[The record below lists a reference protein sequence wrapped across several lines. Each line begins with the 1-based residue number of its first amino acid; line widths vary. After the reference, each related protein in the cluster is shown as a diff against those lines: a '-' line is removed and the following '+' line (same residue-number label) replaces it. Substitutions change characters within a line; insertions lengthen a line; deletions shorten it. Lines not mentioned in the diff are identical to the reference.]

1 MTASIRMSAL
11 DAANL
16 VLEYGRT
23 PMHVAALQTFKIPAK
38 APSAF
43 VPKLFD
49 HLRSFPVTEAP
60 FNYRLARGLLGK
72 LLPAWEQIDEVD
84 LDRHFRYVALNR
96 AGGQRELN
104 ALVSRLHSIP
114 MDMSKPLWEIHLID
128 GLAGGRFALYS
139 KIHHALVDGIHGVK
153 LFKPP
158 DMPPRKSYVRP
169 VWAARGAAQQP
180 SESRRNSLL
189 EEIPAMIVREASAL
203 PSLSQGLLRSAK
215 SAVGLGEAR
224 DLVSV
229 AEAPRTM
236 FNATIGPGRLL
247 ETQSLSL
254 KRFRAIAHSA
264 GGTINDVV
272 LAVCSG
278 ALRRYLDELD
288 QLPDRSLIAAV
299 PFALPHDESEKTGN
313 AVSGLNANLGTN
325 IADVRKR
332 FDSIRRST
340 EAGKSHLR
348 KMTAV
353 AAQRYMLFMAAP
365 VMLTT
370 LPGFGGQLRPTF
382 NLVITNVPG
391 PKKRLYFHGARMESF
406 YPVIQAGQ
414 GLALNI
420 GLISYADRLFFG
432 PIACPDTVP
441 ALDKL
446 AAYMADALDEL
457 ELAYGIATP
466 GKSSKRV
473 GRSQHKKRTARAPSK
488 KK

>member
-1 MTASIRMSAL
+1 
-11 DAANL
+11 
-16 VLEYGRT
+16 
-23 PMHVAALQTFKIPAK
+23 
-38 APSAF
+38 
-43 VPKLFD
+43 
-49 HLRSFPVTEAP
+49 
-60 FNYRLARGLLGK
+60 
-72 LLPAWEQIDEVD
+72 
-84 LDRHFRYVALNR
+84 
-96 AGGQRELN
+96 
-104 ALVSRLHSIP
+104 
-114 MDMSKPLWEIHLID
+114 
-128 GLAGGRFALYS
+128 
-139 KIHHALVDGIHGVK
+139 
-153 LFKPP
+153 
-158 DMPPRKSYVRP
+158 
-169 VWAARGAAQQP
+169 
-180 SESRRNSLL
+180 
-189 EEIPAMIVREASAL
+189 
-203 PSLSQGLLRSAK
+203 
-215 SAVGLGEAR
+215 
-224 DLVSV
+224 
-229 AEAPRTM
+229 
-236 FNATIGPGRLL
+236 
-247 ETQSLSL
+247 
-254 KRFRAIAHSA
+254 
-264 GGTINDVV
+264 
-272 LAVCSG
+272 VCSG
-278 ALRRYLDELD
+278 ALRRYLDEFD

-332 FDSIRRST
+332 FDAIRRST

-370 LPGFGGQLRPTF
+370 LPGLGGQLRPTF

-441 ALDKL
+441 DLDKL

-473 GRSQHKKRTARAPSK
+473 GRSQHKKRTARTPSK